1 MFCMNL
7 TCANF
12 VSADGIAIITF
23 VGVALD
29 VGVVNGHVD
38 VKPMN
43 VSWLFQN
50 EANGG
55 MKHVLEKQASLQ
67 SSKKQKRYTNF
78 SDTDRAE
85 IG

>member
-1 MFCMNL
+1 M
-7 TCANF
+7 
-12 VSADGIAIITF
+12 
-23 VGVALD
+23 
-29 VGVVNGHVD
+29 VNGHVD

-55 MKHVLEKQASLQ
+55 MKRVLEKQASQQ

-78 SDTDRAE
+78 SDTNRAE